1 MKKSYDAS
9 ETTGATGRTGS
20 SQSAAAREAPGDL
33 TGRDEAGHT
42 EKRGAGGVFVA
53 LLNDALHGATD
64 YVVNY
69 SAGRG
74 AE

>member
-1 MKKSYDAS
+1 MKKSYAAS
-9 ETTGATGRTGS
+9 EAADVTG
-20 SQSAAAREAPGDL
+20 QSKNFPSTAVHRIPQDFADRQ
-33 TGRDEAGHT
+33 
-42 EKRGAGGVFVA
+42 EKVEGLFLA
-53 LLNDALHGATD
+53 LLNDAHRSATD